1 MCRPYKSRAGALR
14 SNALSTPITRVAFIG
29 FGEVGRTFTRDL
41 QTLGVADIR
50 AFDTAFADPQSRQ
63 LRDARAAG
71 VRIADTARAATD
83 GAELVISAVTAG
95 AALDAA
101 QAIALALDRDTLVVD
116 VNSVAPNTKIEASR
130 LVDRAGGRYVEAAV
144 MAPVAP
150 KGLRTSLLLGG
161 RRAGELLARTA
172 SWQLNARAYSERIG
186 AASSVKMCRSI
197 MIKGL
202 EALTL
207 ECVLASTHYGVL
219 EDVLGS
225 LGDTYPGVA
234 DWSQKARYLMSRA
247 LIHGRRRAEEMREV
261 AKTVAEAGYDPVMT
275 RAIVAKQDWAAD
287 LGAALGPARSDAA
300 TLAALL
306 AELAALQELERAAG
320 DE

>member
-1 MCRPYKSRAGALR
+1 V
-14 SNALSTPITRVAFIG
+14 STPLQHVAFIG

-41 QTLGVADIR
+41 QTAGVADIR
-50 AFDTAFADPQSRQ
+50 AFDIAFAEPESRQ
-63 LRDARAAG
+63 LRAARTAK
-71 VRIADTARAATD
+71 VRIATSPRDAAA
-83 GAELVISAVTAG
+83 GADLIISAVTAG

-101 QAIALALDRDTLVVD
+101 RSIAAALDRFTLVID
-116 VNSVAPNTKIEASR
+116 VNSVSPATKVAAAEI
-130 LVDRAGGRYVEAAV
+130 VDRAGGRYVEAAV

-161 RRAGELLARTA
+161 RHAGELIARA
-172 SWQLNARAYSERIG
+172 AAWRLDARAYAERIG

-202 EALTL
+202 EALAV
-207 ECVLASTHYGVL
+207 ECVLASRHYGVL
-219 EDVLGS
+219 DDVLGS
-225 LGDTYPGVA
+225 LGDTYPGV

-261 AKTVAEAGYDPVMT
+261 AKTVAGAGYDPVMT
-275 RAIVAKQDWAAD
+275 DAIAVKQDWAAD
-287 LGAALGPARSDAA
+287 LGAALGPARSDAPDLA
-300 TLAALL
+300 TL
-306 AELAALQELERAAG
+306 LAAIEALDQPARAAG

>member
-1 MCRPYKSRAGALR
+1 MTAQPA
-14 SNALSTPITRVAFIG
+14 TPITRVAFVG

-41 QTLGVADIR
+41 QALGVADIR
-50 AFDTAFADPQSRQ
+50 ATDIAFADPQSRQ

-71 VRIADTARAATD
+71 VRIADSPRAALA
-83 GAELVISAVTAG
+83 GAELVFSAVTAG
-95 AALDAA
+95 AAVDAA
-101 QAIALALDRDTLVVD
+101 RSFASALDRDTLVVD
-116 VNSVAPNTKIEASR
+116 VNSVAPNTKVAAAAI
-130 LVDRAGGRYVEAAV
+130 VDGAGGRYVEAAV

-150 KGLRTSLLLGG
+150 KGLRTPLLLGG
-161 RRAGELLARTA
+161 RHAGELIARTPT
-172 SWQLNARAYSERIG
+172 WQLAARAYSERIG

-207 ECVLASTHYGVL
+207 ECVLASSRYGVL
-219 EDVLGS
+219 DDVLGS
-225 LGDTYPGVA
+225 LGDTYPGV

-247 LIHGRRRAEEMREV
+247 LVHGRRRAEEMREV

-275 RAIVAKQDWAAD
+275 RAIVDKQDWAAD
-287 LGAALGPARSDAA
+287 HGATLGPARADPA

-306 AELAALQELERAAG
+306 ADLEALLEPVRAAG